1 MKGTFGKC
9 KDPQQ
14 LIIYEKFSI
23 SQLVGTIWP
32 SSISRSPVVSHIP
45 YTRITIWYTTCSKG
59 FPSIL
64 LTTFEPEILRIDKS
78 RKGGANRRSSPIQI
92 NNFSFEVGWCH
103 EVWVF
108 PSIDGG
114 VKMSFSPILFEVQ
127 SPSTDHAKQNN
138 VGSSSGL
145 PSPQQNYRTR
155 SDVDSILVNYGNF
168 SCDITLRGISL
179 KCP

>member
-1 MKGTFGKC
+1 MQGPT
-9 KDPQQ
+9 
-14 LIIYEKFSI
+14 
-23 SQLVGTIWP
+23 TIDYLWEVQHFP
-32 SSISRSPVVSHIP
+32 TCWNHLAIFNFPIP
-45 YTRITIWYTTCSKG
+45 CCESYSFEHTRITIWYTTCSKG

-64 LTTFEPEILRIDKS
+64 LTFEPEILRIDKS

-155 SDVDSILVNYGNF
+155 SDVNIGELQQLL
-168 SCDITLRGISL
+168 LRHH
-179 KCP
+179 PQR